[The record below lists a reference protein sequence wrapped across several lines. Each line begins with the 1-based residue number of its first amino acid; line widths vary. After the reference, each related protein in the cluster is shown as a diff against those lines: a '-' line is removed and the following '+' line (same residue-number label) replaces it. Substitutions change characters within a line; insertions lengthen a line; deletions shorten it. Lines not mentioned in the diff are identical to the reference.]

1 MEVHAYIFQ
10 MHGNTKRKPVNH
22 LSWLDLFLVPVCL
35 GLFVPDCCQAKF
47 CQSLRYAIR
56 SSPRPLSLSQ
66 QRARGQLLVCQAS
79 CLVCA
84 ACLTS
89 PHHHDHHSSMT
100 QLTSPQHHGVVF
112 ALHVNHW
119 FIYPVI
125 PFLFYLNLTSPTLRW
140 PGGAVGLYVIWF

>member
-1 MEVHAYIFQ
+1 MEVEVHAYIFQ

-100 QLTSPQHHGVVF
+100 WLNSPHHNIMAWCLHCTSIIDSFIRSSRFFSTSTSPHPPYAGLVG
-112 ALHVNHW
+112 
-119 FIYPVI
+119 
-125 PFLFYLNLTSPTLRW
+125 RW
-140 PGGAVGLYVIWF
+140 GCM